1 MAEPAR
7 AQAALDE
14 ALRIGQPEGYLRTF
28 VNAGEPMRQALKSWI
43 EHHDPKDSAPL
54 YAYAQ
59 RVLAAFDAPA
69 LEKPSH
75 EPQPADLPEPL
86 SQREMEVLQLVAR
99 GLTNQQIADRLVI
112 SIRTVKKHVENI
124 DGKLGAQNRT
134 QAVDRARAAGP
145 AEQRLTPTFLTPCF
159 SLKYALRTLRI
170 RPPEGYS
177 ILKNK
182 NRSSK

>member
-1 MAEPAR
+1 MGREQEAGALLDALLDSLAGEAAQRYGSRIAILALLAAARLAEPAR

-75 EPQPADLPEPL
+75 EPHPADLPEAI
-86 SQREMEVLQLVAR
+86 E
-99 GLTNQQIADRLVI
+99 
-112 SIRTVKKHVENI
+112 
-124 DGKLGAQNRT
+124 
-134 QAVDRARAAGP
+134 P
-145 AEQRLTPTFLTPCF
+145 A
-159 SLKYALRTLRI
+159 
-170 RPPEGYS
+170 
-177 ILKNK
+177 
-182 NRSSK
+182 